1 MAAIMMKMFAKSFF
15 RQPLMNRLLPL
26 YVAAFSHGFVLWY
39 AIEKLFMQS
48 IGFTDATIG
57 VMAAVYTIVTL
68 LVETPS
74 GILADRWSRKG
85 VLLIASVLLVLATLL
100 GGLSYNVP
108 VYIVAMGLWG
118 IFYALYSGTYESVV
132 YDVLLEEQQSADNY
146 EKWFGYVR
154 FVDSIALAL
163 GALLGGLVS
172 ALANPRMT
180 YFITIPFSLI
190 SVLAL
195 LRFREPLLHKAEPLS
210 SVQAHVAATFA
221 SILKRRSLV
230 PVLLVLLSGGLLLKV
245 ILEFN
250 QLWWLALAAPIGMY
264 GVATAANLGSLGLGG
279 LLAAKLRIDKPLVF
293 TGVVTVIIAS
303 AASLVFWRNF
313 YAVVVVQMLLVTTML
328 ASEIIFAR
336 SLHDELSST
345 LRAGAASAVSTF
357 VSIIFIPFSLV
368 FGSISNRHD
377 TFSAAWMVLAIAIV
391 MVLALAGSIM
401 HRRMQRARLYDIVS
415 TETPVK

>member
-1 MAAIMMKMFAKSFF
+1 MVEMSAKLFF
-15 RQPLMNRLLPL
+15 QQPLMRRLLPL
-26 YVAAFSHGFVLWY
+26 YAAAFSHGFVLWY
-39 AIEKLFMQS
+39 AIEKFFMQS

-57 VMAAVYTIVTL
+57 VMAAVYTVVTL

-100 GGLSYNVP
+100 GGLSHSVP
-108 VYIVAMGLWG
+108 TYIFAMGLWG
-118 IFYALYSGTYESVV
+118 VFYALYSGTYESVV
-132 YDVLLEEQQSADNY
+132 YDVLLEEQQTADHF
-146 EKWFGYVR
+146 EKWFGYIR

-163 GALLGGLVS
+163 GALLGGAIS
-172 ALANPRMT
+172 ALTNPRMT
-180 YFITIPFSLI
+180 FFATIPFALI
-190 SVLAL
+190 SVFAL

-210 SVQAHVAATFA
+210 SVRTHVAATFGA
-221 SILKRRSLV
+221 ILRRRSLV

-279 LLAAKLRIDKPLVF
+279 LLAARLRIDKPLVLI
-293 TGVVTVIIAS
+293 GVVAAIIAS

-313 YAVVVVQMLLVTTML
+313 YAVVIVQMLLVMFML

-336 SLHDELSST
+336 SLHDELPSR

-357 VSIIFIPFSLV
+357 VSVIFIPFSLM
-368 FGSISNRHD
+368 FGSISNRLD
-377 TFSAAWMVLAIAIV
+377 TFNAAWMVLGIAVV
-391 MVLALAGSIM
+391 MALALGGSVM
-401 HRRMQRARLYDIVS
+401 HRRMQRARLADVVS
-415 TETPVK
+415 VETPRK

>member
-1 MAAIMMKMFAKSFF
+1 M
-15 RQPLMNRLLPL
+15 QRLLPL

-39 AIEKLFMQS
+39 AIEKFFMQS

-57 VMAAVYTIVTL
+57 IMAAAYTIVTL
-68 LVETPS
+68 LTETPS
-74 GILADRWSRKG
+74 GILADRWSRRG
-85 VLLIASVLLVLATLL
+85 VLLIASVLLVLATVL
-100 GGLSYNVP
+100 GGLSHDVST
-108 VYIVAMGLWG
+108 YIIAMGLWG

-132 YDVLLEEQQSADNY
+132 YDVLLEEQQSADNF

-154 FVDSIALAL
+154 FVDSSALTL

-172 ALANPRMT
+172 ALTNPRMT
-180 YFITIPFSLI
+180 YFVTIPFSLI
-190 SVLAL
+190 SVFAL

-210 SVQAHVAATFA
+210 SVRKHVAATFGA
-221 SILKRRSLV
+221 ILKRRSLV

-250 QLWWLALAAPIGMY
+250 QLWWLTLAVPLGMY

-279 LLAAKLRIDKPLVF
+279 LLAARLRIDKPLVLL
-293 TGVVTVIIAS
+293 GMVTVIVAS

-313 YAVVVVQMLLVTTML
+313 YAVVAVQMLLVIFML

-336 SLHDELSST
+336 SLHDELPSR

-377 TFSAAWMVLAIAIV
+377 TFSAAWLVLGIAVV
-391 MVLALAGSIM
+391 MVLALVGSVA
-401 HRRMQRARLYDIVS
+401 HRRMQQARLRDIVAA
-415 TETPVK
+415 ETPRK